1 VAYFADVITDRRYS
15 DHLDMLLAL
24 ISYLALTQ
32 WRSRSPNAL
41 AAELFL
47 PEERIVSVPDGF
59 PGLFRKNPG
68 LHPTAVGGQPS
79 YTLHARYARRRP
91 REINSAVPGLPKA
104 ASELVASSAPDPAQD
119 GTGEELDADFLRM
132 LLDFVSD
139 QARAERESTQSRLA
153 QRWLLLGVV
162 VAAAAS
168 IVAAIIQA
176 VR

>member
-1 VAYFADVITDRRYS
+1 MITDQRYS

-41 AAELFL
+41 ATELCL
-47 PEERIVSVPDGF
+47 PEEQIVSVLDGF
-59 PGLFRKNPG
+59 PGLFRKNPEP
-68 LHPTAVGGQPS
+68 HPTAVGEQPS
-79 YTLHARYARRRP
+79 YTLYARYARRRL
-91 REINSAVPGLPKA
+91 REIDAAGSRVPRA
-104 ASELVASSAPDPAQD
+104 NELVSAPEPAQD
-119 GTGEELDADFLRM
+119 GAGEELDADFLQM

-162 VAAAAS
+162 VAASAS
-168 IVAAIIQA
+168 VVAAIIQA

>member
-1 VAYFADVITDRRYS
+1 MMNTDRRYS
-15 DHLDMLLAL
+15 DDLDMLLAL
-24 ISYLALTQ
+24 ITYLALTQ

-41 AAELFL
+41 ATELCL
-47 PEERIVSVPDGF
+47 PEDQVTSVLDGY
-59 PGLFRKNPG
+59 PGLFRKNPE
-68 LHPTAVGGQPS
+68 LHPTSGGGQAS

-91 REINSAVPGLPKA
+91 REMDSAVPPLPKA
-104 ASELVASSAPDPAQD
+104 TNELVASSAPDPAQD
-119 GTGEELDADFLRM
+119 GTGEELDADSLRM

-139 QARAERESTQSRLA
+139 RGRAEQESIQSRLS

-162 VAAAAS
+162 IAAAAS

>member
-1 VAYFADVITDRRYS
+1 MITDRRYS

-41 AAELFL
+41 AADLFL
-47 PEERIVSVPDGF
+47 PEEQIFSVLDGF
-59 PGLFRKNPG
+59 PGIFRKNPE

-91 REINSAVPGLPKA
+91 REIDSAAAPALPTA
-104 ASELVASSAPDPAQD
+104 ANELIASSAPDPAQD